1 MSYLNAKYH
10 KVETYVA
17 EHGGLAIFG
26 LAEKHTVVKSQS
38 RRLTDVKLPQSQCDF
53 VLSLRIET
61 SQEDGTTKFSAFE
74 HLQTSTLLRVGHLT
88 QGIPPSV
95 CSIFVNNI
103 EFLTRNDLKGGG
115 DGKTLAVYLADLSQM
130 EFIIDLRTRV
140 TSMDIAF
147 MTQDGVYVVVK
158 LTNELLTSTIH

>member
-10 KVETYVA
+10 NIETYDV
-17 EHGGLAIFG
+17 EDGGLAIFG
-26 LAEKHTVVKSQS
+26 IAEKRAVVKSKS
-38 RRLTDVKLPQSQCDF
+38 RQLTNIKLPNTQFDF

-61 SQEDGTTKFSAFE
+61 SQEDGTTNFSALE
-74 HLQTSTLLRVGHLT
+74 HLQTSTLRVGHLT
-88 QGIPPSV
+88 HGIPPSV
-95 CSIFVNNI
+95 CSIFVKNI

-115 DGKTLAVYLADLSQM
+115 DGKTLAVYLADLSQIR
-130 EFIIDLRTRV
+130 FIMDLRTRV

-147 MTQDGVYVVVK
+147 VTQDGVYVVVK

>member
-26 LAEKHTVVKSQS
+26 LAEKHTVMKPKTVAQVNVKFPKSKC
-38 RRLTDVKLPQSQCDF
+38 DV
-53 VLSLRIET
+53 VLSLRIEKSKRYGKT
-61 SQEDGTTKFSAFE
+61 EFSALE
-74 HLQTSTLLRVGHLT
+74 YKQKSKLRIGHIT
-88 QGIPPSV
+88 HGIPPSV

-115 DGKTLAVYLADLSQM
+115 DGKTLAVYLANLSQM
-130 EFIIDLRTRV
+130 EFIMDLRTRV

-147 MTQDGVYVVVK
+147 VTQNGVYVVVK
-158 LTNELLTSTIH
+158 LTN